1 MVDWLVYHPRYQV
14 LVCRVHGYAIS
25 NLVSHLA
32 DKHKDLDAKS
42 RNTLVAAYSGLQLS
56 RPPNT
61 NFSHGP
67 RNPIP
72 AVDGLAVQRGF
83 ACGEC
88 GFVTTSWKKLRVHHG
103 ERKHEWALSKR
114 DPVQWSEV
122 QLQTFFT
129 VPGNAVHY
137 FCVTVP
143 EAEAEGGHMADR
155 RGRSQCQ
162 LIDDIKE
169 QWVYEKEQQEELQR
183 VLAEGLD
190 KHETTNWL
198 KRAGWTAHFQ
208 KRDLGEI
215 YACSR
220 IPGRE
225 DDELRR
231 MAAALD
237 RLFFSRCID
246 GLKSMPLMTRLLLA
260 SPHHQDAHSRPFG
273 PLQEKTSM
281 DRNLTYWKRFLCYC
295 LNVLQLDA
303 AALLERHGLSF
314 TSAQRRSLEQL
325 WEHLQDE
332 DWSEEALEEELLQ
345 VSARFWM
352 QRLEG
357 DPFTSPLWHFVG
369 VLGIDGESGQ
379 FRPAH
384 LFTYVLAGLVYV
396 GRALLGE
403 WAIPTKERAGM
414 PDLGERFAQVRN
426 NWLCKATYSPMGYV
440 LSLLLYGR
448 RIAQE
453 TGSRLMVSWSKQ
465 GELMYFMGKPI
476 PMDDIRSM
484 VADMTADAENLL
496 WGSLMFK
503 EGEDIR
509 FTIPL
514 AGIED
519 DLTQTQRG
527 KSFIHSN
534 GLAGKEVE
542 MLEDL
547 VNGRRKR
554 EFLDKR
560 GQWKWASIRKY
571 LKLVKKFEEL
581 LLLLAHFTGGQ
592 PSRGG
597 EITGLRLV
605 NGINRDRNVFV
616 IDGEVV
622 LVTQYHKS
630 LAHFDSPKVIPRFLP
645 ERPGQL
651 IAMYMVYIR
660 PLTDRWEADRWALYD
675 KMNPPSDFIW
685 HSETGPWDSS
695 QMSGAVARWTH
706 HYMGRRITLQDWRH
720 IAIAIS
726 KRLAR
731 QQGAPKADFED
742 GSAGDD
748 EEHYEIPDDLA
759 AGHTG
764 QTAANYGVTIDVLKR
779 LTADSLEIF
788 GQVSHRWHTFLKL
801 AEQPSSQ
808 PALKRKGAA
817 DVRELTPLKRPKVLR
832 LEKPD
837 SKVGKDQLILQAL
850 RTVLRD
856 DHAQFRTAQQEEAV
870 RLAAA
875 KETPLVVILPTGG
888 GKSLIFM
895 VPAMLSG
902 SGVTI
907 VVAPYAE
914 LKRQLVTRCIDA
926 GLDCKHWPEARDSWP
941 RVVLVSAE
949 AASSDD
955 FLQWAADLRVRGEL
969 DRVVI
974 DECHLTFT
982 AAGEYRRKLRGLVLL
997 RNLGCPFVFLT
1008 GTLPPLC
1015 QREFEEAMQLQNPLY
1030 IRASSHRVNVQY
1042 SVLRVRSGRGPM
1054 EAKKLVDAR
1063 LGSLAPGEKGVIY
1076 CTSHAKCKVLAR
1088 QLGCHYYHGN
1098 PKDSDAHFLAQ
1109 REVGFQAWL
1118 RGESPYIVATAA
1130 LGTGID
1136 VPGITHVVH
1145 LEAPHSII
1153 DYAQEAGRAGRA
1165 GERVTAVI
1173 IVEDKDWPAEDP
1185 EKDGC
1190 LELKTREVNS
1200 LIRTKGCRRS
1210 ILGRNLDNDLRDCK
1224 GIDAVL
1230 CDNCQREELLW
1241 KSELSSQGL
1250 IMSQAYGR
1258 KVARGLEQMEAALE
1272 EVEELGRWGCRICW
1286 MFKGLSK
1293 GAQHKW
1299 TECSEIEDCLSF
1311 HGCMDF
1317 QRGINYRRDPQ
1328 AQFLSCFY
1336 CHVSQA
1342 LCPDG
1347 YKTKG
1352 ATCRWKYIV
1361 IPVALAVCTDDGLW
1375 RRVQELAGRELHG
1388 EKEYLEWLE
1397 RKHSKL
1403 VCGHEM
1409 TNAMAVFDFVI
1420 KWRIETR
1427 VLINIK

>member
-1 MVDWLVYHPRYQV
+1 MVDWLVYHPAYKV
-14 LVCRVHGYAIS
+14 LVCKVHGFAIS
-25 NLVSHLA
+25 KLSSHLSKQHS
-32 DKHKDLDAKS
+32 DIDCKS
-42 RNTLVAAYSGLQLS
+42 RNAIIVEYSGLELR
-56 RPPNT
+56 RPSNAD
-61 NFSHGP
+61 FRYGP
-67 RNPIP
+67 TNPIP
-72 AVDGLAVQRGF
+72 AIDSLTIHKGLACQDYQQCQFLSINR
-83 ACGEC
+83 
-88 GFVTTSWKKLRVHHG
+88 KMLKVHCKEEHQW
-103 ERKHEWALSKR
+103 ELSKT
-114 DPVQWSEV
+114 DPKHWSEV
-122 QLQTFFT
+122 KLQTFFT

-143 EAEAEGGHMADR
+143 SARAQEADVGTR
-155 RGRSQCQ
+155 RGRPNCQ
-162 LIDDIKE
+162 LVDDIKE
-169 QWVYEKEQQEELQR
+169 QWAHEKEQQEKMQK
-183 VLAEGLD
+183 VLAEGVD

-198 KRAGWTAHFQ
+198 KRAAWRTHF
-208 KRDLGEI
+208 KERDLAEI

-220 IPGRE
+220 MPGRE

-231 MAAALD
+231 MAAAMN
-237 RLFFSRCID
+237 RLFFSRCVD

-260 SPHHQDAHSRPFG
+260 SPHHDDAHSRPFG
-273 PLQEKTSM
+273 PLQEKASM
-281 DRNLTYWKRFLCYC
+281 DRNLIYWTRFFCYC
-295 LNVLQLDA
+295 LNVLHLDDA
-303 AALLERHGLSF
+303 ELFEEHGFHF
-314 TSAQRRSLEQL
+314 TAAQRRSLERL
-325 WEHLQDE
+325 WEHLKDE
-332 DWSEEALEEELLQ
+332 DYSEGDLEEELLQ
-345 VSARFWM
+345 VSASFWM
-352 QRLEG
+352 QRLDG
-357 DPFTSPLWHFVG
+357 DPFLSPLWHFVG

-384 LFTYVLAGLVYV
+384 LFTYMLAGLVYV

-403 WAIPTKERAGM
+403 WAIPTAERPGM
-414 PDLGERFAQVRN
+414 EDLGERFAQVRN
-426 NWLCKATYSPMGYV
+426 TWLCKATYSPMGYI

-448 RIAQE
+448 KIAQE

-476 PMDDIRSM
+476 AMDDIRSM
-484 VADMTADAENLL
+484 VAEMTTDAEDLL
-496 WGSLMFK
+496 WDSLMFK
-503 EGEDIR
+503 EGDDVR
-509 FTIPL
+509 FKIPL
-514 AGIED
+514 ASIED

-554 EFLDKR
+554 EFLDNN
-560 GQWKWASIRKY
+560 GQWKWKRIEKY
-571 LKLVKKFEEL
+571 NKTAKKFEEL
-581 LLLLAHFTGGQ
+581 LLLLVQESWGQ
-592 PSRGG
+592 PGCG
-597 EITGLRLV
+597 EEVTGMRLV
-605 NGINRDRNVFV
+605 NGINRDRSVFV

-645 ERPGQL
+645 ERVGQL
-651 IAMYMVYIR
+651 MVMYMVYIR

-685 HSETGPWDSS
+685 HGETGPWESS
-695 QMSGAVARWTH
+695 RMSRAMAKWTH

-726 KRLAR
+726 KKLAR
-731 QQGAPKADFED
+731 VQGSAKADFED
-742 GSAGDD
+742 DD
-748 EEHYEIPDDLA
+748 DDDAERYEIPDDLA
-759 AGHTG
+759 ACHTG
-764 QTAANYGVTIDVLKR
+764 RTAANYGVTIDVLKR

-788 GQVSHRWHTFLKL
+788 GQVSHRWHKFLHL
-801 AEQPSSQ
+801 IGEPSSQ
-808 PALKRKGAA
+808 SSLKRKGAA
-817 DVRELTPLKRPKVLR
+817 DVRELTPLKRPKVLH
-832 LEKPD
+832 LEKPN
-837 SKVGKDQLILQAL
+837 SEASKDQLILQAL

-856 DHAQFRTAQQEEAV
+856 EHAQFRTAQQEEAV

-914 LKRQLVTRCIDA
+914 LKRQLVTRCTDA

-955 FLQWAADLRVRGEL
+955 FLQWAADLRVR
-969 DRVVI
+969 I

-982 AAGEYRRKLRGLVLL
+982 AADEYRRKLRGLVLL

-1030 IRASSHRVNVQY
+1030 IRASSHRVKAQY
-1042 SVLRVRSGRGPM
+1042 SVLRVRNGRGPM

-1076 CTSHAKCKVLAR
+1076 CTSHAKCKALAR

-1165 GERVTAVI
+1165 GERVAAVI
-1173 IVEDKDWPAEDP
+1173 IVEDKDWPAEDSK
-1185 EKDGC
+1185 KDSG

-1210 ILGRNLDNDLRDCK
+1210 ILGRSLDNDLRDCK
-1224 GIDAVL
+1224 GIGAVL

-1272 EVEELGRWGCRICW
+1272 EVAELGQWGCRICW
-1286 MFKGLSK
+1286 MFKGPGS
-1293 GAQHKW
+1293 GSQHTW
-1299 TECSEIEDCLSF
+1299 MECSEIEECLSF
-1311 HGCMDF
+1311 QGCMEF
-1317 QRGINYRRDPQ
+1317 QRKINYRRDRQ
-1328 AQFLSCFY
+1328 GQFLSCFY
-1336 CHVSQA
+1336 CHVSQE

-1352 ATCRWKYIV
+1352 TTCRWKQV
-1361 IPVALAVCTDDGLW
+1361 VMPVALAVCTDKGLW
-1375 RRVQELAGRELHG
+1375 RRVQELAGRELLG

-1409 TNAMAVFDFVI
+1409 SNAMAVFDLVV
-1420 KWRIETR
+1420 KWRFETGVSLLIER
-1427 VLINIK
+1427 